1 VGFDWPDAR
10 EVRAKVLEEIREV
23 DAAGDSA
30 DEAAAL
36 AEEIGD
42 LLFSVVNWSRHLS
55 VDAETAL
62 RAANAKFERRF
73 SRMESLAR
81 ERDLVLERLSAA
93 EWDALWRE
101 AKLNAT

>member
-1 VGFDWPDAR
+1 
-10 EVRAKVLEEIREV
+10 
-23 DAAGDSA
+23 
-30 DEAAAL
+30 
-36 AEEIGD
+36 
-42 LLFSVVNWSRHLS
+42 